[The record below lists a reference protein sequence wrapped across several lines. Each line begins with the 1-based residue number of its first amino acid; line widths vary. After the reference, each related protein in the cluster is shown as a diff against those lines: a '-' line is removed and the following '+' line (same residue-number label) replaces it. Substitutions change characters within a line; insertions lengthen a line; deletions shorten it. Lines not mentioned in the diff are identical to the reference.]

1 MAKAPED
8 IKDMAVSV
16 RDRLRNHARTN
27 EQDFMVV
34 LVAYGL
40 ERLIYRLSI
49 SDYRNRYV
57 LKGGMLVTLWTIDP
71 GRFTRDVDFLAFGDD
86 DEPTLIKEFTDIL
99 NIPADDGL
107 IFDTADITAAPI
119 RDDQVYGGMR
129 LRTTAH
135 LKKTEIPITI
145 DLGFGDAIGDPE
157 FEVDYGSLLDLPS
170 ANIRAY
176 SPATVMAEKFQAIVA
191 LGIVYSR
198 MKDYYDLYAVPRAVE
213 VSEEE
218 LQAAIKATFNR
229 RKTDIPTSQPPGLSN
244 AFTDDPAKQTQW
256 AAYSEATDI
265 SGLGLGDVAND
276 IWARLENVCRELRK

>member
-1 MAKAPED
+1 MAREPTNIPA
-8 IKDMAVSV
+8 SV
-16 RDRLRNHARTN
+16 RQRLRNHARAS
-27 EQDFMVV
+27 QQAFDVV

-71 GRFTRDVDFLAFGDD
+71 GRVTRDVDFLAFGDEE
-86 DEPTLIKEFTDIL
+86 EPTLIREFTDIL
-99 NIPADDGL
+99 AIDAEDGL

-129 LRTTAH
+129 LRTTAN
-135 LKKTEIPITI
+135 LDGAQIPITI
-145 DLGFGDAIGDPE
+145 DLGFGDALGEPE
-157 FEVDYGSLLDLPS
+157 YEVDYGSLLEMPS
-170 ANIRAY
+170 ASIRAY

-191 LGIVYSR
+191 LGVVNSR

-213 VSEEE
+213 VTDGD
-218 LQAAIKATFNR
+218 LGAAIKATFAR
-229 RKTDIPTSQPPGLSN
+229 RQTNVPTATPPGLTD
-244 AFTDDPAKQTQW
+244 AFTGDAAKQTQW

-265 SGLGLGDVAND
+265 SDLSLADVATD
-276 IWARLENVCRELRK
+276 IWARLEPICERLQRDV